1 MFTRKPD
8 RGVLRRTAGA
18 PPPLSA
24 PAPGRGQQ
32 AAASGIV
39 SVIGPDLAVTGN
51 LETTGEVQVLG
62 DVQGDISA
70 KRIVVTEQGRVMGDL
85 LADEVIVGGAVQ
97 GSIRANN
104 LTLRSGSHIEG
115 DMYHRNLS
123 IERGAYFEGKS
134 RRTENPMAVRL
145 NPNGGPPLR

>member
-8 RGVLRRTAGA
+8 RGVLRKNVA
-18 PPPLSA
+18 PQLSG
-24 PAPGRGQQ
+24 PAPGRDRPT
-32 AAASGIV
+32 ASGVV

-51 LETTGEVQVLG
+51 LETTGEVQVQG
-62 DVQGDISA
+62 DVQGDIRA
-70 KRIVVTEQGRVMGDL
+70 KRIVVAERGRVMGDL

-97 GSIRANN
+97 GTIRANH
-104 LTLRSGSHIEG
+104 LTLRAASHIEG

-134 RRTENPMAVRL
+134 RRTENPMALRL